1 MLKPSLNQ
9 DFSMFQDSF
18 IVKQI
23 THRCRSSS
31 SQVNMWA
38 AGVSYDVAGKGFDPT
53 VGKITKC
60 DGGLGFRWCFQIFQH
75 RSHRFQKVN
84 VWDTRPGND

>member
-9 DFSMFQDSF
+9 DFSIFQDSF
-18 IVKQI
+18 TVKF
-23 THRCRSSS
+23 HLFAKSSK
-31 SQVNMWA
+31 VNMWA

-60 DGGLGFRWCFQIFQH
+60 DGGTGHGVFFSIEAIAFKKSDRD
-75 RSHRFQKVN
+75 R
-84 VWDTRPGND
+84 